1 MPATMRAARM
11 HAVGGP
17 MSIDTIPVPKPGS
30 TDVLVEVKA
39 CGMVPNLGNV
49 LANWTKWFP
58 HLPLPKLPA
67 IFGLDPAGVVVEV
80 GEQVIE
86 VKPGERVY
94 VNPLRSCGACQMCRA
109 GERTR
114 CRYFTFN
121 GYFGFGPDAQKIYDL
136 YPYGGFCEF
145 MTAPQYALVKLPD
158 NVSFEQAARF
168 GYLGTS
174 YGAMK
179 KANAIAGQSMLVDG
193 ISGTLG
199 LGAALLGLAMGI
211 TRILGTGR
219 NRELL
224 DRVKA
229 LAPERIEVHAL
240 GRRRR
245 PRNGPRSSTHGDGVD
260 FMISALGPGAP
271 ARTMLD
277 SLEGG
282 SARRPRRQCRRRRRA
297 GARRHALADG
307 RADPADRLEL
317 VHRRAG
323 PGDGGTGASA
333 GCSISPCS
341 SISGF
346 RSRRSIT
353 PFPACR
359 TATAGSATT
368 SSCRDP
374 LQRVGWAKSPA
385 RGGPASGPG
394 TTISPASAL
403 SRQLPET
410 CGSRRD
416 YADPHV
422 VKAFL

>member
-1 MPATMRAARM
+1 M
-11 HAVGGP
+11 HAVGAP

-49 LANWTKWFP
+49 LANWTRWFP

-80 GEQVIE
+80 GHQVLD
-86 VKPGERVY
+86 VKVGERVY
-94 VNPLRSCGACQMCRA
+94 VNPLRSCGACQVCRA

-158 NVSFEQAARF
+158 NVTFEQAARF

-179 KANAIAGQSMLVDG
+179 KANAVAGQSMLVDG

-219 NRELL
+219 NRALL
-224 DRVKA
+224 ERVKA
-229 LAPERIEVHAL
+229 LAPDRIEVHAL
-240 GRRRR
+240 GRRIDRR
-245 PRNGPRSSTHGDGVD
+245 
-260 FMISALGPGAP
+260 LGEVAH
-271 ARTMLD
+271 
-277 SLEGG
+277 
-282 SARRPRRQCRRRRRA
+282 RRRRRRFHDQRARPGLAGEHHARTRCRRCGAA
-297 GARRHALADG
+297 GA
-307 RADPADRLEL
+307 PSM
-317 VHRRAG
+317 
-323 PGDGGTGASA
+323 SA
-333 GCSISPCS
+333 RWPSRC
-341 SISGF
+341 
-346 RSRRSIT
+346 RS
-353 PFPACR
+353 
-359 TATAGSATT
+359 
-368 SSCRDP
+368 
-374 LQRVGWAKSPA
+374 
-385 RGGPASGPG
+385 
-394 TTISPASAL
+394 
-403 SRQLPET
+403 T
-410 CGSRRD
+410 CIG
-416 YADPHV
+416 
-422 VKAFL
+422 

>member
-1 MPATMRAARM
+1 MSVPEMMCAARM

-49 LANWTKWFP
+49 LANWTRWFP
-58 HLPLPKLPA
+58 HLPLPRLPA

-80 GEQVIE
+80 GAQVIGVE
-86 VKPGERVY
+86 PGERVY
-94 VNPLRSCGACQMCRA
+94 VNPLRSCGACRMCRS

-179 KANAIAGQSMLVDG
+179 KANAVAGQSMLVDG

-199 LGAALLGLAMGI
+199 LGAALLGLALGI

-219 NRELL
+219 NRQLL
-224 DRVKA
+224 ARVKA

-240 GRRRR
+240 DD
-245 PRNGPRSSTHGDGVD
+245 GPTAQWAKRLTGGDGVD
-260 FMISALGPGAP
+260 FMISALGPGSP
-271 ARTMLD
+271 ARTMLE
-277 SLEGG
+277 LAAGG
-282 SARRPRRQCRRRRRA
+282 PARRARGQCRRRRRA
-297 GARRHALADG
+297 RPRRRALADG
-307 RADPADRLEL
+307 RADPADRLQL
-317 VHRRAG
+317 VHISAR
-323 PGDGGTGASA
+323 PGDGGAGAGRTARSLRVRAPALSA
-333 GCSISPCS
+333 RRHQPRD
-341 SISGF
+341 F
-346 RSRRSIT
+346 RAAESRR
-353 PFPACR
+353 R
-359 TATAGSATT
+359 VQQL
-368 SSCRDP
+368 RDRAVIISR
-374 LQRVGWAKSPA
+374 LMRRSKRRLSFDHLVGEREQRA
-385 RGGPASGPG
+385 RHGEVEHPGGRGVDD
-394 TTISPASAL
+394 
-403 SRQLPET
+403 QLVLV
-410 CGSRRD
+410 RLDDR
-416 YADPHV
+416 
-422 VKAFL
+422 